1 MRSPSSS
8 RTRRRLFA
16 SLTLFV
22 PIFLVLAT
30 CSRLSLPRV
39 HFSLRLEWPDGRP
52 YHNVSSGLPESGHV
66 AASASRRRDLA
77 EIPSA
82 APPPLLPPPVCECPA
97 CPASD
102 SGPGDSGLGEEGAR
116 SGGGAGSNGAEGG
129 GEAEATWGE
138 NHAFRVHPTSISL
151 FAVVSTYRTGE
162 ASFMVVGES
171 LLGAQLHFAGALVDE
186 CVWQGA
192 GEGDGEDKGPPI
204 VAPAETLHLRP
215 SEHISL
221 PWGALLIRCAFNASV
236 GSNSRGGVLSVRK
249 RSEEQRQRRSIA
261 HEHAHAVGFDVHG
274 ASPLTLHT
282 APMPVFREKPGLT
295 VDNDTAAVVAP
306 YEETGVVTV
315 TRMKGG
321 RHFVSYYSHQIMNQ
335 NDCLYRSRFLTKWLL
350 YTDLDEYIF
359 TPPPATFLSWLDHLP
374 SNASWAS
381 MGSYMHSINTCSQP
395 HHGNATNE
403 SQLLV
408 EHLPWRAEM
417 PSCSDRAKALVCPGA
432 QGRRKQVV
440 DPRRVNMVSVHR
452 VEEPWDAYGVDWNAS
467 FAEPL
472 PKLMHFQGLPVRK
485 PVNVRC
491 RDVKEGPLKEGEVV
505 EDGKGVA
512 GMAEEEELTMGSDDD
527 ADAESPE
534 EILAKIDDRS
544 QRVAHFLSDPYPYLH
559 SPSHSLAPRPTAAR
573 AFAPLAPS
581 IRPSA
586 PSIRPSLPASL
597 SLPPFGPLSP
607 SIRLSLPPFT
617 LSLPPFTLSLP
628 PFTLSL
634 PPFTLSF
641 PPFTL
646 SLPPFTLSL
655 PPFTLSLPPF
665 TLSLP
670 PFTLSLPPFTL
681 SLHPFT
687 LSLSPFTLS
696 LPPFTLSLHPFT
708 LSLSPFTLSL
718 PPFTLS
724 LHPFTLLLP
733 PFTLSLPP
741 FTLSLPP
748 SAPLSPSIRDA
759 PDFSHASL

>member
-39 HFSLRLEWPDGRP
+39 RFSLRLEWPDGRP

-102 SGPGDSGLGEEGAR
+102 SGPGDSGLGEEGSR
-116 SGGGAGSNGAEGG
+116 SSGGAGSNGAEGG

-151 FAVVSTYRTGE
+151 FAVVSTYRTDE

-192 GEGDGEDKGPPI
+192 GEGDGGEKEPLI
-204 VAPAETLHLRP
+204 VAPAETLHVVSALNQKKHYVTSRGFCWSPILPSLSSPPPAAPLGAHLPPVGRAAHLSDLTCHLNPLHHPPMLPSPTGHSLHHHQLRP

-236 GSNSRGGVLSVRK
+236 GSNSRGGVLSVLK
-249 RSEEQRQRRSIA
+249 RSEQQRQRRSVA
-261 HEHAHAVGFDVHG
+261 HEHSHAVGFDVHG

-282 APMPVFREKPGLT
+282 AAMPVFREKPGGFDIVTSPLKYNLTHCSGSLFGHIDPRALGDWIRYHHGVVGVEKFFLYDHGGLT

-315 TRMKGG
+315 AALHGLR
-321 RHFVSYYSHQIMNQ
+321 RVHLHASHPSASHPPLPPQPLKSPLPIA
-335 NDCLYRSRFLTKWLL
+335 RWLL

-359 TPPPATFLSWLDHLP
+359 TPPPATFLSWLDRLP
-374 SNASWAS
+374 SNSSWAS
-381 MGSYMHSINTCSQP
+381 MGSYMHSINTCSQL

-452 VEEPWDAYGVDWNAS
+452 VEDPWDAYGVDWNAS

-505 EDGKGVA
+505 EDGKVLDFTFRDFVA
-512 GMAEEEELTMGSDDD
+512 
-527 ADAESPE
+527 
-534 EILAKIDDRS
+534 
-544 QRVAHFLSDPYPYLH
+544 
-559 SPSHSLAPRPTAAR
+559 
-573 AFAPLAPS
+573 
-581 IRPSA
+581 SA
-586 PSIRPSLPASL
+586 LNKV
-597 SLPPFGPLSP
+597 G
-607 SIRLSLPPFT
+607 
-617 LSLPPFTLSLP
+617 
-628 PFTLSL
+628 
-634 PPFTLSF
+634 
-641 PPFTL
+641 
-646 SLPPFTLSL
+646 
-655 PPFTLSLPPF
+655 
-665 TLSLP
+665 
-670 PFTLSLPPFTL
+670 
-681 SLHPFT
+681 
-687 LSLSPFTLS
+687 
-696 LPPFTLSLHPFT
+696 
-708 LSLSPFTLSL
+708 
-718 PPFTLS
+718 
-724 LHPFTLLLP
+724 
-733 PFTLSLPP
+733 
-741 FTLSLPP
+741 
-748 SAPLSPSIRDA
+748 
-759 PDFSHASL
+759 